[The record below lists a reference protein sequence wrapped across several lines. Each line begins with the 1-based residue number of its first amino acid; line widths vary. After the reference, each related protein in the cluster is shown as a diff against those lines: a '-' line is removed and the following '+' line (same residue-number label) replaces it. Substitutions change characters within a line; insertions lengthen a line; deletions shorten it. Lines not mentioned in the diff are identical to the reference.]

1 MENNKNNIYE
11 TPTESGETNI
21 LNFILEYN
29 NNKYNFSL
37 IDIDNYK
44 IKIQGNDYKEN
55 NINIYEAI
63 LELKNLKTINK
74 YFKMFDDYEEF
85 KNDFIELC
93 KSENIKINNINTIE
107 MIITIDL
114 MIKTN
119 NLLNISLKKVEI
131 NDEEQMKFILTDL
144 KNKNEKIND
153 MNIQVGNMKKKII
166 SLENNINELNLK
178 LNNIEKIKIVQ
189 NKLKELKNKFSHLD
203 NINNKKNMNLI
214 NNIKEDF
221 EFIIKEIN
229 LTKNEEESKL
239 IELNDISFKNIGKT
253 TYTKTDLY
261 FYKDEESS
269 KEIYFVNDWDI
280 KNKLN
285 IELKEDLTP
294 LMKFNMNLIVLKID
308 EPIIGKNYTCNIYI
322 KSDRKKVI
330 MKKPLKININIVKKD
345 YLKIFLNK
353 INSSHKKKIMLLIS
367 SFLDK
372 KSKYNFLSCSKNII
386 SYLVSYLENK
396 YNNILEINKISLS
409 SPIEEQI
416 NDIEAVINEK
426 QSKSFKKGFSLH
438 STTKKLLNILD
449 NDKYNNIFK
458 QEKLD
463 PPLTEIIIIYRIFFL
478 LTNEEEITK
487 IKNDNF
493 FWDKA
498 RNYILRYSKGK
509 TGTFFINCSNKFIFS
524 NNNIFKIKKLI
535 YENEDN
541 LNFYN
546 YSSICK
552 TTGYVFFMIKDS
564 LDYCG
569 LIKNENKNNLNVI
582 LNYLKYIKD
591 ITNHT
596 NEYISKLK
604 LLK

>member
-1 MENNKNNIYE
+1 MKNYKNNIYE

-189 NKLKELKNKFSHLD
+189 NKFKELKNKFSHLD

-229 LTKNEEESKL
+229 LTKNEEE
-239 IELNDISFKNIGKT
+239 D
-253 TYTKTDLY
+253 
-261 FYKDEESS
+261 
-269 KEIYFVNDWDI
+269 
-280 KNKLN
+280 
-285 IELKEDLTP
+285 
-294 LMKFNMNLIVLKID
+294 
-308 EPIIGKNYTCNIYI
+308 
-322 KSDRKKVI
+322 
-330 MKKPLKININIVKKD
+330 
-345 YLKIFLNK
+345 
-353 INSSHKKKIMLLIS
+353 
-367 SFLDK
+367 
-372 KSKYNFLSCSKNII
+372 
-386 SYLVSYLENK
+386 
-396 YNNILEINKISLS
+396 
-409 SPIEEQI
+409 
-416 NDIEAVINEK
+416 
-426 QSKSFKKGFSLH
+426 
-438 STTKKLLNILD
+438 
-449 NDKYNNIFK
+449 
-458 QEKLD
+458 
-463 PPLTEIIIIYRIFFL
+463 
-478 LTNEEEITK
+478 
-487 IKNDNF
+487 
-493 FWDKA
+493 
-498 RNYILRYSKGK
+498 
-509 TGTFFINCSNKFIFS
+509 KFI
-524 NNNIFKIKKLI
+524 
-535 YENEDN
+535 E
-541 LNFYN
+541 
-546 YSSICK
+546 
-552 TTGYVFFMIKDS
+552 
-564 LDYCG
+564 
-569 LIKNENKNNLNVI
+569 
-582 LNYLKYIKD
+582 
-591 ITNHT
+591 
-596 NEYISKLK
+596 
-604 LLK
+604 